1 MNSFT
6 IKAFSKSM
14 MHGSKYTY
22 RTVPRL
28 LTIWLDHGE
37 NPLMAQQDTFKKMTE
52 NISRAIQGAPVF
64 KVGILFFTVSLVLMI
79 PPGTVVYGLSPNRV
93 ASGPWQCGY
102 IPSPIKIDRH
112 HHASISPTIPLVI
125 YLRRKIHQAKSCEAR
140 EGYPPS
146 TAGNAPYTRKFSYL
160 CY

>member
-52 NISRAIQGAPVF
+52 HISRAIQGAPVF
-64 KVGILFFTVSLVLMI
+64 KVDILFSSVSLVLMI
-79 PPGTVVYGLSPNRV
+79 SPGTVVYSLSPNRV
-93 ASGPWQCGY
+93 AGGPWQCRY
-102 IPSPIKIDRH
+102 IPSPIKIDRY
-112 HHASISPTIPLVI
+112 HHASISTAIPLVI

-140 EGYPPS
+140 KGYPPS
-146 TAGNAPYTRKFSYL
+146 AAGNAPYMRKLSYL
-160 CY
+160 RH